1 MTART
6 LNAVLHFESDGSW
19 TSEAL
24 TLPSARIAAVLDQSG
39 TAVPFEVRNGK
50 ISTEKRHT
58 SLVARIELEAEFV
71 AASDLEQSKLALERE
86 KVASSDR
93 LGRRTLIVTVVTA
106 LVSAGATIAV
116 ATIANPG
123 GEKGKTPAAAYR
135 DLNECRDGLNN
146 LKTLAGLD
154 QQTLTDLRMAVRRQV
169 DDCVERLRSAMAA
182 SPP

>member
-1 MTART
+1 MTTRM
-6 LNAVLHFESDGSW
+6 LDVVLHCESDGSW

-24 TLPSARIAAVLDQSG
+24 PLPGAQIAAVLDLRN

-50 ISTEKRHT
+50 IFTEKRHT
-58 SLVARIELEAEFV
+58 SLVARVELHAEFV
-71 AASDLEQSKLALERE
+71 AASDLERSKLALERE

-123 GEKGKTPAAAYR
+123 GEKGKTPVAAYR
-135 DLNECRDGLNN
+135 DLNECRDGLDN

-154 QQTLTDLRMAVRRQV
+154 QQTLADLRVAVRRQV
-169 DDCVERLRSAMAA
+169 DDCMERLRVAMAA